1 MSADF
6 ISIMAPPMV
15 ACMILSILYTYFGV
29 HVLKREIIFVD
40 LSMAQLAALGTT
52 AAFAFG
58 IEGELASLSFS
69 LGFIILGA
77 GFFTWTH
84 SLNLR
89 VPQEAIIGI
98 VYVVG
103 ASVGLILAS
112 YSAHGA
118 EHIRN
123 LLNGSILWIRWS
135 DIVGLV
141 LIGLLICGIHFFSKD
156 RFQTLSESYKNLRAN
171 EPANAG
177 WEFLFYSA
185 LGLVIV
191 FSVEK
196 AGIFL
201 IFTYLIIPAVCA
213 ALFSAN
219 MKIQFFMGTAL
230 ALTISMIGLIL
241 SYFLDLPTGA
251 TLVCSFGVAFLGS
264 LIISRFAKFS

>member
-1 MSADF
+1 M
-6 ISIMAPPMV
+6 MAPPLV

-52 AAFAFG
+52 VGFAFG
-58 IEGELASLSFS
+58 IEGRFSSLGFS
-69 LGFIILGA
+69 LGFILLGA
-77 GFFTWTH
+77 GFFTWTR
-84 SLNLR
+84 SLKLR

-103 ASVGLILAS
+103 ASVGLIFAS
-112 YSAHGA
+112 FSAHGA

-123 LLNGSILWIRWS
+123 LLNGSILWIRWE
-135 DIVGLV
+135 DIVSLVTVGV
-141 LIGLLICGIHFFSKD
+141 LIGGIHFLSKD
-156 RFQTLSESYKNLRAN
+156 RFQALSESYQNFPAD
-171 EPANAG
+171 EPGQAG

-201 IFTYLIIPAVCA
+201 VFSYLIIPAVCA

-219 MKIQFFMGTAL
+219 MKIQFFMGTSI
-230 ALTISMIGLIL
+230 ALTMSVIGLTL
-241 SYFLDLPTGA
+241 SYLLDLPTGA
-251 TLVCSFGVAFLGS
+251 TLVCSFGVVFLGS
-264 LIISRFAKFS
+264 LIVSRFAKTF